1 MNPVISINTLAYEGY
16 DLKTALQEIAKI
28 GASHVEL
35 GYTQGWTEG
44 LTEEHFSEASAVDI
58 GLHRQRGKGLRSDA
72 CSGSCEEILPGVVHG
87 GSGQRLAG
95 HGI

>member
-16 DLKTALQEIAKI
+16 DLKTALQDLAKI

-35 GYTQGWTEG
+35 GYTRGWTEG

-58 GLHRQRGKGLRSDA
+58 NRL
-72 CSGSCEEILPGVVHG
+72 EIATPVKKNNLDNQTRFG
-87 GSGQRLAG
+87 
-95 HGI
+95 

>member
-44 LTEEHFSEASAVDI
+44 LTEEHFSES
-58 GLHRQRGKGLRSDA
+58 
-72 CSGSCEEILPGVVHG
+72 
-87 GSGQRLAG
+87 
-95 HGI
+95 